1 MYSIKTIVL
10 IEYIYLKLLS
20 IFYVFCYYRS
30 MNPHTITSFGFFPN
44 GVRGSNEY
52 INNIITNEQIIIK
65 IEKS

>member
-1 MYSIKTIVL
+1 
-10 IEYIYLKLLS
+10 
-20 IFYVFCYYRS
+20 